1 MKPIIQKRDK
11 NLSVS
16 VFVNQTEDGKS
27 FTSFTLQRSYKKKG
41 EEEWTRETIH
51 LDKKEVLP
59 CAQILSNAYSEDVSK
74 EALPKLVS
82 VNTVQDQPVQANTTD
97 DDIPF

>member
-16 VFVNQTEDGKS
+16 VFVNKTEDGKS

-74 EALPKLVS
+74 EALPKLAQTDRNSYEVLDNPLD
-82 VNTVQDQPVQANTTD
+82 NT
-97 DDIPF
+97 DIPF

>member
-74 EALPKLVS
+74 EALPKLAQTDRNSYEVLDNPLD
-82 VNTVQDQPVQANTTD
+82 NT
-97 DDIPF
+97 DIPF